1 MKLVTIQWRGIL
13 DILKQQGVY
22 FAQYGY
28 GYRQY
33 IAQYQNLSDYC
44 GFSHCPIFCAT
55 EEDTTP
61 IEASGIKE
69 DEEHIKIYL
78 EIPESRY
85 VEMDYYAWSD
95 YLYYSSGEEYDSY
108 FNFSSNN
115 SSGVKL
121 STSIPFFRN
130 SSSIC
135 KFALAK
141 ASLPFCSSLI
151 VKSDS

>member
-22 FAQYGY
+22 YAQYGY

-61 IEASGIKE
+61 IEVSGIKE
-69 DEEHIKIYL
+69 DEEHIKLYL

-108 FNFSSNN
+108 FNFNEEE
-115 SSGVKL
+115 
-121 STSIPFFRN
+121 
-130 SSSIC
+130 
-135 KFALAK
+135 ALANIDK
-141 ASLPFCSSLI
+141 YVTLGKSQVPQFCI
-151 VKSDS
+151 QEIYKSDIINIKEL